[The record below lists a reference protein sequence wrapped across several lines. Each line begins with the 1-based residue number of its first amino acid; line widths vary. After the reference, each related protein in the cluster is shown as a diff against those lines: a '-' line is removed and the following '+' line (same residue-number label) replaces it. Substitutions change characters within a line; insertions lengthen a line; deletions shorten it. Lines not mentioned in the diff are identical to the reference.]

1 MYMHIIDFEK
11 ARKVRRNKE
20 RLTTKLQIVER
31 IFIVNGKVKFEVSGE
46 KEVPINLLNKRYKA
60 ELYQL

>member
-1 MYMHIIDFEK
+1 MDIIDFEK

-20 RLTTKLQIVER
+20 RLTTKIQIVER
-31 IFIVNGKVKFEVSGE
+31 IYIVKGKVKFEVSGE
-46 KEVPINLLNKRYKA
+46 KEMPINLLNKRYKA